1 MPPVWVAPRAA
12 PLLGTVRQSGVAL
25 SVNFNIRHP
34 PEAVSSREA
43 SCKHVV

>member
-12 PLLGTVRQSGVAL
+12 PLLGTAIRS
-25 SVNFNIRHP
+25 STFVNFNIRHP